1 MINVYECITDDAKI
15 YLTKD
20 YNYRRSFFKR
30 KDDELYIKEFNHAE
44 FIGEQL
50 CLIKNIKCAHYF
62 LVGLGLFNL
71 NYSEK
76 YGNISDKNYQIK
88 LASYN
93 FKEDDKKYFILNG
106 CNITS
111 ENSKL
116 DEVLN
121 LAVDDL
127 NREEL
132 IDEIINMFSLDIF
145 MGQQDRFYNNIMFEI
160 RRDGSVHLAPLYD
173 FEVSLKNSYLDPK
186 YVYKNDLIS
195 FKSVSDL
202 KKFISMYPNFKDE
215 LKSYL
220 DINLVRNAKYAYEL
234 RNLNLPRDI
243 LNYLDEFQT
252 DRKKLIKEIIN

>member
-1 MINVYECITDDAKI
+1 M
-15 YLTKD
+15 
-20 YNYRRSFFKR
+20 
-30 KDDELYIKEFNHAE
+30 
-44 FIGEQL
+44 
-50 CLIKNIKCAHYF
+50 
-62 LVGLGLFNL
+62 
-71 NYSEK
+71 
-76 YGNISDKNYQIK
+76 
-88 LASYN
+88 ASYN

-127 NREEL
+127 
-132 IDEIINMFSLDIF
+132 
-145 MGQQDRFYNNIMFEI
+145 
-160 RRDGSVHLAPLYD
+160 
-173 FEVSLKNSYLDPK
+173 
-186 YVYKNDLIS
+186 
-195 FKSVSDL
+195 

-215 LKSYL
+215 LESYL

>member
-1 MINVYECITDDAKI
+1 MINVYECLTDDAKI

-127 NREEL
+127 
-132 IDEIINMFSLDIF
+132 
-145 MGQQDRFYNNIMFEI
+145 
-160 RRDGSVHLAPLYD
+160 
-173 FEVSLKNSYLDPK
+173 
-186 YVYKNDLIS
+186 
-195 FKSVSDL
+195 
-202 KKFISMYPNFKDE
+202 KKFVSMYPNFKDDLE
-215 LKSYL
+215 SYL